1 MKRIIVLL
9 SIFMCMSFG
18 LVGCSNAENKSHA
31 GNVSEKSEN
40 AKVSEEKESE
50 AEETEQSKEAEE
62 TEQSKEAES
71 DTETQEIGE
80 ETMSGKDIFTEE
92 IFETVTSI
100 EYMYGSETLVVTKEE
115 DIKKIYDMLAGLEL
129 TEYKLTVDTIKGG
142 YSMFDIVTTGE
153 AITVGLLGEDMVVDG
168 RCYTINENIVEE
180 AREIALKYLPE
191 Q

>member
-40 AKVSEEKESE
+40 AKVSEEKES
-50 AEETEQSKEAEE
+50 EAEE